1 MQVHMTRTVAPGT
14 GNMSETFMFA
24 FCLLD
29 TGALLFLIVYYV
41 ITLSDLE
48 CDYLNAQQCCS
59 NLNIW
64 VLPRIVAHAVVVIL
78 LMFTGKWMILL
89 IAFPVTM
96 ALVYEYIKTPRGNV
110 GIYDPAE
117 IHNGGQLKRH
127 MRNCMI
133 GLGYYLIM
141 FFVFLYCMILAMLA
155 SDPLA
160 EEELI
165 DDLNP

>member
-1 MQVHMTRTVAPGT
+1 MGSPDKTMQVHMTRTLASGT

-29 TGALLFLIVYYV
+29 TGALLFLLVYYV

-78 LMFTGKWMILL
+78 LMFTGKRMILL
-89 IAFPVTM
+89 IVFPVTM
-96 ALVYEYIKTPRGNV
+96 
-110 GIYDPAE
+110 
-117 IHNGGQLKRH
+117 
-127 MRNCMI
+127 

-165 DDLNP
+165 D